1 MRRFFIL
8 QRLLNKVAVITGG
21 TGGIGKVT
29 AKRFLE
35 EGAKVVL
42 VDLFQESLENT
53 KIELEPYGEVLVI
66 QADVT
71 KEEDVK
77 NYVNKTVEHFGQIDV
92 FFNNAGI
99 EGKVAP
105 ITEQK
110 VEDLDKVLA
119 VNVRGVF
126 LGLKH
131 VLTVMKEQG
140 SGSVINMSSVAGLH
154 GSPNVTPYIT
164 SKHAVVGLT
173 KACAI
178 EVAPYQV
185 RVNSVHP
192 SPVNTRMMRSLE
204 EGFAPGQAEAAK
216 AQLEKSIPLGR
227 YGESED
233 ISNIVLFLA
242 SDESAFI
249 TGVQYRVDGGM
260 GAL

>member
-1 MRRFFIL
+1 MG
-8 QRLLNKVAVITGG
+8 RLSEKVAVITGG
-21 TGGIGKVT
+21 AGGIGKVT

-42 VDLFQESLENT
+42 VDLFEEPLL
-53 KIELEPYGEVLVI
+53 KAKAELDPYGEVSI
-66 QADVT
+66 FQADVSN
-71 KEEDVK
+71 EADVE
-77 NYVNKTVEHFGQIDV
+77 NYVNKTVEKYGKIDV

-131 VLTVMKEQG
+131 VLRVMQEQG
-140 SGSVINMSSVAGLH
+140 YGSVINTSSVAGLQ
-154 GSPNVTPYIT
+154 GTLYVSPYIA

-173 KACAI
+173 KNAAL
-178 EVAPYQV
+178 EVANSNV
-185 RVNSVHP
+185 RVNSIHP

-204 EGFAPGQAEAAK
+204 AGYETDEESLA
-216 AQLEKSIPLGR
+216 KSIPLGR
-227 YGESED
+227 YGESSD
-233 ISNIVLFLA
+233 IANLVLFLA
-242 SDESAFI
+242 SDESSFI

>member
-1 MRRFFIL
+1 MTKL
-8 QRLLNKVAVITGG
+8 KDKVAIITGG
-21 TGGIGKVT
+21 AGGIGKVT
-29 AKRFLE
+29 AKQFLD
-35 EGAKVVL
+35 EGATVVL
-42 VDLFQESLENT
+42 VDLFDEALANT
-53 KIELEPYGEVLVI
+53 KEELLSYGEVHII
-66 QADVT
+66 QADVS
-71 KEEDVK
+71 KEADVE
-77 NYVNKTVEHFGQIDV
+77 NYVRETVERYGKIDI

-131 VLTVMKEQG
+131 VLRVMKEQG
-140 SGSVINMSSVAGLH
+140 YGSVINTSSVAGLH
-154 GSPNVTPYIT
+154 GSPGVTPYIA

-173 KACAI
+173 KAASI
-178 EVAPYQV
+178 EVAPYNV

-204 EGFAPGQAEAAK
+204 EGMGTDQDALAK
-216 AQLEKSIPLGR
+216 AIPLGR
-227 YGESED
+227 YAESDD
-233 ISNIVLFLA
+233 ISNLVLFLA
-242 SDESAFI
+242 SDESGFI
-249 TGVQYRVDGGM
+249 TGGQYRVDGGM

>member
-1 MRRFFIL
+1 MARL
-8 QRLLNKVAVITGG
+8 QDKVAIITGG

-29 AKRFLE
+29 AVRFLN

-42 VDLFQESLENT
+42 VDLFEDSLS
-53 KIELEPYGEVLVI
+53 KAKDELQSLGEVLTI
-66 QADVT
+66 QADVS
-71 KEEDVK
+71 KEEEVEKYVK
-77 NYVNKTVEHFGQIDV
+77 ETVNKFGKIDV

-105 ITEQK
+105 ITEQN
-110 VEDLDKVLA
+110 VEDLDNVLS

-131 VLTVMKEQG
+131 VLKVMQDQG
-140 SGSVINMSSVAGLH
+140 YGSVINMSSVAGLD
-154 GSPNVTPYIT
+154 GSPGITPYVA

-173 KACAI
+173 KATSV
-178 EVAPYQV
+178 ESAPFNV
-185 RVNSVHP
+185 RVNSIHP

-204 EGFAPGQAEAAK
+204 EGMGTDEDALAK
-216 AQLEKSIPLGR
+216 TIPLGR

-233 ISNIVLFLA
+233 ISNLVVFLA
-242 SDESAFI
+242 SDESSFA
-249 TGVQYRVDGGM
+249 TGAQYRIDGGM

>member
-1 MRRFFIL
+1 MK
-8 QRLLNKVAVITGG
+8 RLENKVAIITGG

-29 AKRFLE
+29 AERFLK

-42 VDLFQESLENT
+42 VDLSKETLDQT
-53 KIELEPYGEVLVI
+53 RDELESYGEVVSI
-66 QADVT
+66 QADVS
-71 KEEDVK
+71 KEEEVQ
-77 NYVNKTVEHFGQIDV
+77 NYVEKTVGHFGRIDI

-105 ITEQK
+105 ITEQN

-131 VLTVMKEQG
+131 VLAIMKKQG
-140 SGSVINMSSVAGLH
+140 FGSVINNSSVAGLH
-154 GSPNVTPYIT
+154 GSANVTPYIA

-173 KACAI
+173 KATAV
-178 EVAPYQV
+178 EVAPYQI
-185 RVNSVHP
+185 RVNSIHP

-204 EGFAPGQAEAAK
+204 EGFAPGNAESAKDVMAK
-216 AQLEKSIPLGR
+216 AIPLGR

-233 ISNIVLFLA
+233 ISNLVVFLA
-242 SDESAFI
+242 SDESSFI
-249 TGVQYRVDGGM
+249 TGGQYRVDGGM

>member
-1 MRRFFIL
+1 MG
-8 QRLLNKVAVITGG
+8 RLDGKIALITGAA
-21 TGGIGKVT
+21 GGIGKVT

-42 VDLFQESLENT
+42 VDLSQDALDQVKS
-53 KIELEPYGEVLVI
+53 ELESSGEVTAI
-66 QADVT
+66 TADVS
-71 KEEDVK
+71 KEEDVE
-77 NYVNKTVEHFGQIDV
+77 NYVNKTVEKYDKIDI

-105 ITEQK
+105 IVEQD
-110 VEDLDKVLA
+110 VQNLDNVLS

-131 VLTVMKEQG
+131 VLRVMEKQG
-140 SGSVINMSSVAGLH
+140 YGSVINTSSVAGLS
-154 GSPNVTPYIT
+154 GSPNVTPYIA

-173 KACAI
+173 KATAI
-178 EVAPYQV
+178 EMAHAGV
-185 RVNSVHP
+185 RVNSIHP

-204 EGFAPGQAEAAK
+204 KGMETDEETLA
-216 AQLEKSIPLGR
+216 KSIPLAR

-233 ISNIVLFLA
+233 IANLVLFLA
-242 SDESAFI
+242 SDESTFI